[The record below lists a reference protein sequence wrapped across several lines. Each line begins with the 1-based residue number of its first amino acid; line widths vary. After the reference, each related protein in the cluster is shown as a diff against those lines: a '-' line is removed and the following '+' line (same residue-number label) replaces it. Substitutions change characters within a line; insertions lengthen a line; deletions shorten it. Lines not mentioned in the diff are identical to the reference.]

1 MLHIAPM
8 AAVSDRH
15 WRTLLRC
22 ASPAAVVWTEMTW
35 AHSIADAEPSEAER
49 VIGFSAAEH
58 PVILQLGGCD
68 ATVLARAAVV
78 GARRGYDAINL
89 NCGCPAG
96 DQGS

>member
-1 MLHIAPM
+1 MFAEDDAHKGLDAIHATRATCMLHIAPM

-35 AHSIADAEPSEAER
+35 AHSIADDEPSEAER

-58 PVILQLGGCD
+58 PVNQ
-68 ATVLARAAVV
+68 
-78 GARRGYDAINL
+78 
-89 NCGCPAG
+89 
-96 DQGS
+96 